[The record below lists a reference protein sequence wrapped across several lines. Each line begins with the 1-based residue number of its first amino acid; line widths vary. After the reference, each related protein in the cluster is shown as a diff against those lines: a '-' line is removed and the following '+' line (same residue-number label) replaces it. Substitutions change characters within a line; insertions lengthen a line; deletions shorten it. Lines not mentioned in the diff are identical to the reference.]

1 MKILNGFGLLEGN
14 LQFPKS
20 FAIKINAMHFN
31 SDGQEGFIPSGF
43 VYPADN
49 VLRGNSKSPLGTVQ
63 NTTGTSPTN
72 NSTNVNQTNNNILT
86 NNNINALSQ
95 LAMTGSDD
103 LRYHGTELVLL
114 YDYKVRNSKNCII
127 TNGFHKI
134 FNFSGSST
142 RRLIS

>member
-1 MKILNGFGLLEGN
+1 MFLCRPSIE
-14 LQFPKS
+14 
-20 FAIKINAMHFN
+20 INFYFFNKLN

-49 VLRGNSKSPLGTVQ
+49 VLRGNSKSPLGMVQ

-72 NSTNVNQTNNNILT
+72 NSTNVNQTNNNALT

-95 LAMTGSDD
+95 LTMTGSDD

-114 YDYKVRNSKNCII
+114 YDYKAQGKRNN
-127 TNGFHKI
+127 
-134 FNFSGSST
+134 FNFEL
-142 RRLIS
+142 RKMFK

>member
-1 MKILNGFGLLEGN
+1 MKK
-14 LQFPKS
+14 P
-20 FAIKINAMHFN
+20 FAIETNKMYNSI

-72 NSTNVNQTNNNILT
+72 NTTNVNPTNNNILT

-114 YDYKVRNSKNCII
+114 YDYKVRNTAK
-127 TNGFHKI
+127 FHDQQR
-134 FNFSGSST
+134 FY
-142 RRLIS
+142 

>member
-1 MKILNGFGLLEGN
+1 
-14 LQFPKS
+14 
-20 FAIKINAMHFN
+20 MHNFN

-49 VLRGNSKSPLGTVQ
+49 VLRGNSKSPLGMLQ

-114 YDYKVRNSKNCII
+114 YDYKAQGKLLLVNLKRVQERSDRN
-127 TNGFHKI
+127 
-134 FNFSGSST
+134 
-142 RRLIS
+142 LILSAPDDLSVKRGDWIYADLNNQTVDGWLW